1 MKKKQVQF
9 EVCGEVVSVE
19 KDVAQKW
26 GVIADMYENSQ
37 TGEIEEVVPLKE
49 ITDRA
54 IFDKLVEWT
63 TRYKDRAY
71 SLSDEDRYN
80 REKRVHVYEP
90 EDKRWLPTDE
100 ENLFKLM
107 HAAYSLQ
114 CFDLFDLTCEVVA
127 DKLNELTVEQIR
139 GKEG

>member
-1 MKKKQVQF
+1 MSCHLLKRFVSFNSSFWTKNELKKLLYQF
-9 EVCGEVVSVE
+9 FF
-19 KDVAQKW
+19 KRK
-26 GVIADMYENSQ
+26 
-37 TGEIEEVVPLKE
+37 
-49 ITDRA
+49 
-54 IFDKLVEWT
+54 
-63 TRYKDRAY
+63 TRISSA
-71 SLSDEDRYN
+71 SFFCS
-80 REKRVHVYEP
+80 
-90 EDKRWLPTDE
+90 DE